1 MKKILLVTLMILP
14 AYCALAE
21 VLSSDKGVMFSQD
34 RGKEIFLNGDW
45 KFKLIEPGVYPSDF
59 YEVGFDDS
67 QWGTIPVPG
76 CWDALGLVEPKY
88 VNPVDVEGLYRTEF
102 KVPSRWLREGH
113 VFLRFDG
120 VLRGYEI
127 WVNGQYA
134 GKWESAYNSCHFD
147 VTPYVKSG
155 VNELAV
161 RNYAWFKGA
170 DFDSNDDW
178 GQIGINRSVSVFP
191 VPEMHI
197 SDIVIETSDVSDG
210 QATLKYKVLIDS
222 FGDASKKSALRLKIK
237 SPDGKKIYRAGRKVD
252 AGQTCVEDSI
262 VISKP
267 DLWSAETP
275 GLYSMTCRVGRRDR
289 QSVKFGVKEIG
300 IDGNVLLINGRKV
313 KLRGVCYHDTDP
325 FTGKVITRERL
336 LQDLEMMKQ
345 ANVNFIRCSHYPK
358 APEFYDACDSMGFYV
373 MDEVPFGFG
382 DRNLYD
388 ESFQDILLTRAK
400 ATVGRDKN
408 HPCVMVWSVGNENP
422 LTEIAAET
430 GRYVKELDPTRP
442 ICYPMIHDYFL
453 SLKFDIP
460 EFVDIFAPHYP
471 PVSTLEY
478 YAENVGRP
486 VICTEYCHSLGQSLE
501 QHDELWELMQSND
514 NLAGGAVWEWCDQG
528 MVDRNASF
536 PGRFA
541 PTEKLWL
548 KDSTCITMKGNEGTD
563 GIIYADR
570 TPLSN
575 YYEVRHNYSQ
585 ARVLTDTIVCKEG
598 RNEVNLDI
606 DNRYDFIDL
615 SDDVYFLWTL
625 KNGNRQLSSGRF
637 TVECGPG
644 GSASESIVLDIPY
657 NPEKN
662 FMTLDVVPCSARFG
676 QLGLYSIPVVSEGLS
691 SGSSLFSYAGD
702 PEAGFSIPEI
712 MLRAGRKKGLA
723 ESIRAKSAPSRYI
736 VRPESGIGEGV
747 NGVRFVND
755 EFEAEGTVSI
765 EDKGGYYDISAEITP
780 HTEDVLLLEAG
791 LAFKFGP
798 EMEYVQWIGNGPYAS
813 YPGKNK
819 ANIYGCHASK
829 VGNLYFEGN
838 RMGVDAVFVS
848 DAGGKGCLVISKGSN
863 MNFENT
869 DEGLILSVNDK
880 VSGLCG
886 KLRKTSYP
894 VMSSKDDPIRVSLR
908 IMPFDMD
915 RCPESLAPLFLKPD
929 EIGTFNPF
937 IARYD
942 DYELPL
948 KDIL

>member
-1 MKKILLVTLMILP
+1 MILS
-14 AYCALAE
+14 ANCVFAG

-34 RGKEIFLNGDW
+34 RGKEVLLNGDW
-45 KFKLIEPGVYPSDF
+45 KFKLVEPGAYPSDF
-59 YEVGFDDS
+59 YETGFDDS

-88 VNPVDVEGLYRTEF
+88 NNPADVEGLYRTEF
-102 KVPSRWLREGH
+102 KVPSGWLGKSH

-127 WVNGQYA
+127 WVNGQFA

-147 VTPYVKSG
+147 VTPYVHAG

-161 RNYAWFKGA
+161 RNYVRFKGF

-191 VPEMHI
+191 VPENHI
-197 SDIVIETSDVSDG
+197 SDIVIETGEVSEG
-210 QATLKYKVLIDS
+210 QATIRYKVLVGS
-222 FGDASKKSALRLKIK
+222 FGDGAKKSNLRLKIRT
-237 SPDGKKIYRAGRKVD
+237 PDGKKVYKARRPVGAGE
-252 AGQTCVEDSI
+252 TCIVDSI
-262 VISKP
+262 VVPHP
-267 DLWSAETP
+267 DLWTAETP
-275 GLYSMTCRVGRRDR
+275 DLYMMTCRVGRKDR
-289 QSVKFGVKEIG
+289 QSVKFGIREIR
-300 IDGNVLLINGRKV
+300 IDGDVLLLNGKNL

-325 FTGKVITRERL
+325 FTGKVISRERL
-336 LQDLEMMKQ
+336 LQDLEMMKR
-345 ANVNFIRCSHYPK
+345 ANINFIRCSHYPK

-388 ESFQDILLTRAK
+388 ESFQDILLTRAE

-408 HPCVMVWSVGNENP
+408 HPSVIVWSVGNENP

-430 GRYVKELDPTRP
+430 GRYVKRLDPARP
-442 ICYPMIHDYFL
+442 ICYPMVHDYFL
-453 SLKFDIP
+453 SLNFDIP

-471 PVSTLEY
+471 PVGTLQY
-478 YAENVGRP
+478 YAENASRP

-501 QHDELWELMQSND
+501 QQDELWELMQSND

-528 MVDRNASF
+528 MVDRNAEY

-541 PTEKLWL
+541 RTEKLWL
-548 KDSTCITMKGNEGTD
+548 ADSTCITMKGNEGTD

-585 ARVLTDTIVCKEG
+585 ARVLTDTIVCKKG
-598 RNEVNLDI
+598 KNEISLDI

-615 SDDVYFLWTL
+615 SDDVYFLWSL
-625 KNGNRQLSSGRF
+625 KNGNVELDSGRF
-637 TVECGPG
+637 DVECAPG
-644 GSASESIVLDIPY
+644 ETVRKALELGIEDEPGEA
-657 NPEKN
+657 
-662 FMTLDVVPCSARFG
+662 FMRLEVIPCSSRYG
-676 QLGLYSIPVVSEGLS
+676 QLGLYSIPVVSEGLT
-691 SGSSLFSYAGD
+691 SGNSLLSYAGD
-702 PEAGFSIPEI
+702 ASSDFALPEI
-712 MLRAGRKKGLA
+712 MLRIGRKKGLA
-723 ESIRAKSAPSRYI
+723 ESIRAKTAPSHYL
-736 VRPESGIGEGV
+736 VRPDSEIAEGLNEV
-747 NGVRFVND
+747 GFSNE
-755 EFEAEGTVSI
+755 EFESKGTVSI
-765 EDKGGYYDISAEITP
+765 EKDGAGYNVSADVRP
-780 HTEDVLLLEAG
+780 VTEEVLLLEAG
-791 LAFKFGP
+791 LAFRFGP
-798 EMEYVQWIGNGPYAS
+798 EMEYVQWVGNGPYAS

-819 ANIYGCHASK
+819 ADVYGCHASK
-829 VGNLYFEGN
+829 AGDLYFEGN
-838 RMGVDAVFVS
+838 RMGVDAAFVS
-848 DAGGKGCLVISKGSN
+848 DAGGNGYLLVSKGAD

-869 DEGLILSVNDK
+869 DEGLIVSVNDK

-894 VMSSKDDPIRVSLR
+894 VMSSADDPIHVELR
-908 IMPFDMD
+908 IMKFDIEN
-915 RCPESLAPLFLKPD
+915 CPEALSALFVKP
-929 EIGTFNPF
+929 EKIEPFNPF

-942 DYELPL
+942 DFELPL